1 MLPSLLKE
9 RGYSTHMVGKWHLGF
24 CAWEYTPNRR
34 GFDTFY
40 GSYLG
45 VLDHF
50 THVRDKYE
58 GYDFHQNEKVLFNA
72 SGRYSTHLYG
82 EEAVRIIEKR
92 EVGEETKKPFF
103 LYLPFQALHAPMQVP
118 TEYVTRFK
126 DLKVSQERMLVLGMI
141 AAMDEAVGKVVDALK
156 RSGDFNNTFII
167 FTTDN
172 GGSVSHASSNLPLR
186 GTKGTLWEGGTRGA
200 AFVHSPLLQEAS
212 KGTTNEGLIHVTDWM
227 PTLASLAGVPK
238 HQIEELHMDGIDQT
252 DMLLKGK
259 NSRRTE
265 FVYNIKTSPFKAGYR
280 MGDYKLLWGEH
291 PKGDWFP
298 PLQEDSRMARKL
310 RNKIDWEE
318 IQLKLME
325 NENLIDLEEND
336 WDMED
341 EKGVPLEDPVGS
353 FDKLTRNQPAM
364 LFDVMEDPEE
374 KRDIAKENPKIVS
387 VMKRRL
393 KEASRTMRA
402 GNFELK
408 SILGHPFLRGGNFM
422 PGWCVPEV

>member
-1 MLPSLLKE
+1 MYKLITIQKPTFRARYGKEELVGQLLSTLQFFRRLQ
-9 RGYSTHMVGKWHLGF
+9 RGQPTRVSWIVCK
-24 CAWEYTPNRR
+24 
-34 GFDTFY
+34 
-40 GSYLG
+40 
-45 VLDHF
+45 
-50 THVRDKYE
+50 
-58 GYDFHQNEKVLFNA
+58 
-72 SGRYSTHLYG
+72 
-82 EEAVRIIEKR
+82 KR
-92 EVGEETKKPFF
+92 
-103 LYLPFQALHAPMQVP
+103 
-118 TEYVTRFK
+118 
-126 DLKVSQERMLVLGMI
+126 LKNVQ
-141 AAMDEAVGKVVDALK
+141 
-156 RSGDFNNTFII
+156 
-167 FTTDN
+167 
-172 GGSVSHASSNLPLR
+172 P
-186 GTKGTLWEGGTRGA
+186 
-200 AFVHSPLLQEAS
+200 
-212 KGTTNEGLIHVTDWM
+212 GLIHVTDWM

-238 HQIEELHMDGIDQT
+238 HQIEELNMDGIDQT

-291 PKGDWFP
+291 PKGDWFSP
-298 PLQEDSRMARKL
+298 QDDSRLARKL

>member
-1 MLPSLLKE
+1 MGRRNSWSSFCPLPTS
-9 RGYSTHMVGKWHLGF
+9 S
-24 CAWEYTPNRR
+24 R
-34 GFDTFY
+34 GFK
-40 GSYLG
+40 G
-45 VLDHF
+45 HNQ
-50 THVRDKYE
+50 R
-58 GYDFHQNEKVLFNA
+58 
-72 SGRYSTHLYG
+72 
-82 EEAVRIIEKR
+82 
-92 EVGEETKKPFF
+92 
-103 LYLPFQALHAPMQVP
+103 
-118 TEYVTRFK
+118 
-126 DLKVSQERMLVLGMI
+126 
-141 AAMDEAVGKVVDALK
+141 
-156 RSGDFNNTFII
+156 
-167 FTTDN
+167 
-172 GGSVSHASSNLPLR
+172 GSVGSFAKNLKNVQP
-186 GTKGTLWEGGTRGA
+186 
-200 AFVHSPLLQEAS
+200 
-212 KGTTNEGLIHVTDWM
+212 GLIHVTDWM

-238 HQIEELHMDGIDQT
+238 HQIEKLDMDGIDQT

-280 MGDYKLLWGEH
+280 MSDYKLLWGEH
-291 PKGDWFP
+291 PKGDWFSP
-298 PLQEDSRMARKL
+298 QEDSRLARKL